1 MAKVVAVCTSAK
13 KGTRKTA
20 IPEGTFREEFG
31 LLGDAH
37 AECVTHRQVS
47 LLATESIAK
56 MKNMGLELG
65 PGDFAENITTE
76 GIDLLKVPLGTR
88 LSVGQDVIL
97 EISQH
102 GKECHTGCAI
112 RRQVGK
118 CIMPVEGVFA
128 RVIRGGVVRP
138 GDKIVAGDK
147 Q

>member
-1 MAKVVAVCTSAK
+1 MAKVVAVCTSVR

-20 IPEGTFREEFG
+20 ITEGTFREEFG

-47 LLATESIAK
+47 LLAKESIAR
-56 MKNMGLELG
+56 MKNLGLELG

-76 GIDLLKVPLGTR
+76 GIDLLKVPLGTK

-138 GDKIVAGDK
+138 GDKIAVGDK
-147 Q
+147 K

>member
-1 MAKVVAVCTSAK
+1 MAKVVAVCTSLK
-13 KGTRKTA
+13 KGTRKQA
-20 IPEGTFREEFG
+20 VPEGTFRENFG

-47 LLATESIAK
+47 LLAKESIAK

-76 GIDLLKVPLGTR
+76 GIALLKVPIGTR

-102 GKECHTGCAI
+102 GN
-112 RRQVGK
+112 
-118 CIMPVEGVFA
+118 
-128 RVIRGGVVRP
+128 
-138 GDKIVAGDK
+138 
-147 Q
+147 